1 LKELVLTKQLR
12 LVRNIMHGSKESF
25 FSLPEMNYERLL
37 VLAAA
42 SLVVSHAPFLST
54 TSQRINI
61 RPWLG
66 FRLTD
71 YGAIISDV
79 SLERMGYGVYLS
91 PPCYTITENKLW
103 TPY

>member
-1 LKELVLTKQLR
+1 LLYMIIIGPNKNYTMFFF
-12 LVRNIMHGSKESF
+12 RNIPYVEENIVA
-25 FSLPEMNYERLL
+25 PERLL

-91 PPCYTITENKLW
+91 PTCYTICTTE
-103 TPY
+103 